1 MFTSAKLLSQSS
13 EGKLYP
19 SYDFFFSIMVKIIK
33 YNLNAKQL
41 LLIFQGRNI
50 HLESLPGVK
59 TDQYDQF
66 LLLG

>member
-41 LLIFQGRNI
+41 LLIF

-59 TDQYDQF
+59 TELCYAVIVE
-66 LLLG
+66 